1 MFPDVELVRSIQL
14 ELDEVIREG
23 VANIVQLL
31 RNTDSGTTSSATRF
45 KDEDAFAAKTLKQN
59 KFRRWKHSRNGENKN
74 LDSFM
79 ETDPKKNMTEQL
91 MENGFLSRKKKLLE
105 NELLRNN
112 LMKGLHS
119 EWNISDKET
128 TLKPPTKKH

>member
-1 MFPDVELVRSIQL
+1 ME
-14 ELDEVIREG
+14 DEKRAMQI
-23 VANIVQLL
+23 
-31 RNTDSGTTSSATRF
+31 
-45 KDEDAFAAKTLKQN
+45 
-59 KFRRWKHSRNGENKN
+59 
-74 LDSFM
+74 M
-79 ETDPKKNMTEQL
+79 ETDSKKNMTEQL

-128 TLKPPTKKH
+128 TLKPPTKKN